1 VIKARLINQICITS
15 IVSATNWYLNIPCDG
30 TYDLKTKPD
39 LINPVGG
46 GHDGRLHTPH
56 FVGSSVD

>member
-1 VIKARLINQICITS
+1 MIKARLINQICITS

-30 TYDLKTKPD
+30 TYDLKTKPV

-46 GHDGRLHTPH
+46 GHDGRLHTPY
-56 FVGSSVD
+56 FVGSSVN

>member
-1 VIKARLINQICITS
+1 MS

-56 FVGSSVD
+56 FVGSSVN